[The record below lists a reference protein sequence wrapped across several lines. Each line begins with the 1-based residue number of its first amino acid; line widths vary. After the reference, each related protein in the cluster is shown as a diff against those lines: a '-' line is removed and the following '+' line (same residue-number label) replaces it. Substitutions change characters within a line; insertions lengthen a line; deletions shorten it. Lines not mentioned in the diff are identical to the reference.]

1 MVFDVLF
8 EELIDDLVITSWV
21 QITIDTVL
29 FLIQSRVGFL
39 EIVNAGVLADEVV
52 ALIPIVVPGLLDQE
66 GLKFLLVYPLRL
78 HTDFDDHFNY
88 LLKIKSL
95 N

>member
-8 EELIDDLVITSWV
+8 EELIDDLVITGWV

-52 ALIPIVVPGLLDQE
+52 TLIPIVVPGLLDQE
-66 GLKFLLVYPLRL
+66 RLKFLLVY
-78 HTDFDDHFNY
+78 
-88 LLKIKSL
+88 SL
-95 N
+95 